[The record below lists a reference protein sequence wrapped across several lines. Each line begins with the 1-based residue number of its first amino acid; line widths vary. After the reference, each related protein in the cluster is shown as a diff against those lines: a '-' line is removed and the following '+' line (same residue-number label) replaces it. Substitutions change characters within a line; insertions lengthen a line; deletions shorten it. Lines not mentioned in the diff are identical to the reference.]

1 VLNFRPISALAVGRS
16 RRQLTGFDAPYI
28 AGRHGPVTG
37 FVPLLWVSV
46 LMRAL
51 PG

>member
-37 FVPLLWVSV
+37 FVHQF
-46 LMRAL
+46 
-51 PG
+51 